1 MWHRKLFICI
11 PIMLTKENITTLIN
25 SQVTLAIVLAIL
37 LTISFDQ
44 FTNKQY
50 KYQPFDAPLSTHD
63 DNKVWRRVKLWLAG
77 RRVNLGLAE
86 ELEIAYISN

>member
-1 MWHRKLFICI
+1 MHSNYVNERKH
-11 PIMLTKENITTLIN
+11 NN
-25 SQVTLAIVLAIL
+25 SY
-37 LTISFDQ
+37 Q
-44 FTNKQY
+44 FTGNISNCISNFTYNFFRLVYKQY